1 MAKLIRSGLLAL
13 LLTALPLSLA
23 TSAQTGTGAGQA
35 DRTYSGERDR
45 DDRDWGWL
53 GLLGL
58 LGLTGLLR
66 KRETHDHDHV
76 TNSGSRAA
84 AR

>member
-13 LLTALPLSLA
+13 FLTALPLSLA

-45 DDRDWGWL
+45 DNKDWGWL

-58 LGLTGLLR
+58 AGLAGLLR
-66 KRETHDHDHV
+66 KRVVHDRDHV
-76 TNSGSRAA
+76 TGTGSGAT

>member
-13 LLTALPLSLA
+13 ILTALPLSLA
-23 TSAQTGTGAGQA
+23 TSAQTSAGAGQA
-35 DRTYSGERDR
+35 DRAYSGERDR
-45 DDRDWGWL
+45 DDRNWSWL

-58 LGLTGLLR
+58 IGLAGLLR
-66 KRETHDHDHV
+66 KRGAPDRDHV
-76 TNSGSRAA
+76 TGTGSQAT